1 MKEIYLWQNSRF
13 PQFEW
18 DTKVLL
24 TPLGEVHTLQGQL
37 LGRMAALG
45 FEGKL
50 TTQKYAKINHCS
62 QDTALRDIQSLIEK
76 HILRKTDEG
85 GRSTNYELIA
95 Q

>member
-1 MKEIYLWQNSRF
+1 MNERQRKVINRLW
-13 PQFEW
+13 
-18 DTKVLL
+18 D
-24 TPLGEVHTLQGQL
+24 
-37 LGRMAALG
+37 G

-95 Q
+95 QKSISLQPSSHSSPLHKKSRPHC